1 MVTLRVAT
9 NPVQL
14 QVDEAQIVFAVR
26 NVRPQPQDLVSGRR
40 YARDRIGV
48 ASVLF
53 IVPWK
58 GCSDI
63 LRGSS

>member
-1 MVTLRVAT
+1 MKHKSSLLGAMCDRNRKILCLVAVTR
-9 NPVQL
+9 
-14 QVDEAQIVFAVR
+14 EI
-26 NVRPQPQDLVSGRR
+26 
-40 YARDRIGV
+40 RIGV